1 MRAVVVEG
9 PGQIAVQTVPDPDL
23 PGPDGAVVQVEA
35 SAICGSDLHFYDGDL
50 PLFPIA
56 IGHEVV
62 GRVVA
67 VGPDVRTVAVG
78 DRVLVASVTG
88 CGHCAGCA
96 TLDPVACEHG
106 PLVFGGG
113 ELGGGQAD
121 LLAVHAADFQ
131 LLAVPE
137 GVDDEA
143 ALLLTDN
150 LGTGWTGAR
159 RADIAPGGTVVVLGA
174 GAVGLCA
181 VRSALVLGAARVL
194 VVDPVAGRRDRAEAS
209 GATAVD
215 GTSVEAVLDA
225 TDGRGAP
232 SVIDTVAT
240 DTTLDT
246 AMGAVRAG
254 GTVSVVGVHDM
265 APYPLG
271 VLFGVLRSVTLR
283 MTTVPVHRTWTE
295 LVPLVQAG
303 RLDTTGVFTHAFAL
317 DDAAAAYAAAAS
329 RSDDCLKVRLTP

>member
-9 PGQIAVQTVPDPDL
+9 PGQIAVHTVADPEP

-35 SAICGSDLHFYDGDL
+35 TAICGSDLHFYDGDL
-50 PLFPIA
+50 PMYPLA

-62 GRVVA
+62 GRVAA
-67 VGPDVRTVAVG
+67 VGPEVRRFAVG

-150 LGTGWTGAR
+150 LGTGWAAAR
-159 RADIAPGGTVVVLGA
+159 RADIEPGATVVVLGA

-181 VRSALVLGAARVL
+181 IRSALVLGAARVL
-194 VVDPVAGRRDRAEAS
+194 VVDPVAGRRARAEAS
-209 GATAVD
+209 GATSIEGTTVD
-215 GTSVEAVLDA
+215 AVLEA

-246 AMGAVRAG
+246 AMGAVRNG

-295 LVPLVQAG
+295 LVPLVQSG
-303 RLDTTGVFTHAFAL
+303 RLDTSGLFTHAFAL